1 MDKSAITDPES
12 NHEFENNKALVILKG
27 CTQMKQV
34 KVAFDV
40 FNQMRKEGVRVSLDC
55 YNEILKC
62 CIVCSDLKKSSY
74 IIDKMNKLKLFPDT
88 DLIDKFLEM

>member
-1 MDKSAITDPES
+1 MDKSTISNQDPDN
-12 NHEFENNKALVILKG
+12 NHEIENKKAMVILKG

-40 FNQMRKEGVRVSLDC
+40 YNQMRKEGVKVSIDC

-62 CIVCSDLKKSSY
+62 CISCSDLKKSS
-74 IIDKMNKLKLFPDT
+74 
-88 DLIDKFLEM
+88 